1 MEYLEGWLEG
11 CLKVSKGLMVN
22 DGVWWVRQGS
32 KLSYKVGLGETK
44 FSLTKIWN
52 KTVHEGSRKFKNKMV
67 QDGSR
72 KLKKAQEKN
81 IRFENDQI
89 FKKVQEGL
97 RRFMNVHEFQKR
109 NDSKSFNHKWI
120 LALAG

>member
-44 FSLTKIWN
+44 CSLTKIWN
-52 KTVHEGSRKFKNKMV
+52 KTVHKGSRKFKNV
-67 QDGSR
+67 QVGSRWFKTVQSGSR
-72 KLKKAQEKN
+72 KFKKVQEKN

-89 FKKVQEGL
+89 FKKVQEG
-97 RRFMNVHEFQKR
+97 
-109 NDSKSFNHKWI
+109 S
-120 LALAG
+120 

>member
-1 MEYLEGWLEG
+1 
-11 CLKVSKGLMVN
+11 
-22 DGVWWVRQGS
+22 
-32 KLSYKVGLGETK
+32 
-44 FSLTKIWN
+44 
-52 KTVHEGSRKFKNKMV
+52 MV